1 MKILKILSILII
13 LVQTMVQTTFATT
26 EQQFSFNIKA
36 ANTDSVFQKIISFAE
51 EKGGYFTFFNG
62 HSISLRF
69 PATALDEFSAML
81 GGIAEIEGKSFN
93 STDKSLEVERLD
105 SQIQSRK
112 KLLGT
117 YFELV
122 KNAPFAE
129 LQSVEREMV
138 SLNAQIERLQGQKQ
152 GIEKRAALA
161 SVSITAH
168 GLVPLREREGFDTA
182 SPFNWISSTN
192 LHSLQR
198 DF

>member
-1 MKILKILSILII
+1 MKILKILPII
-13 LVQTMVQTTFATT
+13 LLIMVQAFATT
-26 EQQFSFNIKA
+26 EQQFSFNIRT

-51 EKGGYFTFFNG
+51 EKGGYFTSFNG
-62 HSISLRF
+62 YSISLRF

-81 GGIAEIEGKSFN
+81 AGIAAIENKSFS
-93 STDKSLEVERLD
+93 STDKSLEVERLN

-129 LQSVEREMV
+129 LQSVEREMAN
-138 SLNAQIERLQGQKQ
+138 LNAQIERLQGQKQ
-152 GIEKRAALA
+152 GIEKRAMLA
-161 SVSITAH
+161 SISITAQSQAT
-168 GLVPLREREGFDTA
+168 PLRPATNNH
-182 SPFNWISSTN
+182 SPFKWINSTN
-192 LHSLQR
+192 LHSLQE